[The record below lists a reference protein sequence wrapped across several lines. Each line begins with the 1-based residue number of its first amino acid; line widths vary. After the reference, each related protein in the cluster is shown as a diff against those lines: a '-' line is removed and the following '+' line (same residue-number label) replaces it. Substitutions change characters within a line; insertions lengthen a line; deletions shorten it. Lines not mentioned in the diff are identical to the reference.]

1 MWTRGGL
8 GGCKWFKSVGGG
20 YSEGLEDMGQ
30 GWSDCQWK
38 ILRKSNLKGTTVSGS
53 DIQGVW
59 QWPCGR
65 RHVSVSREPVVQAK
79 CVVRM
84 VVRKSNLKGSR
95 GLCSD
100 IQGVLRV

>member
-1 MWTRGGL
+1 M

-59 QWPCGR
+59 RWPCGR
-65 RHVSVSREPVVQAK
+65 RHASVSREPVVQAK
-79 CVVRM
+79 CVVRV
-84 VVRKSNLKGSR
+84 VVRKSNLKGPR

-100 IQGVLRV
+100 IQGVLKSIG